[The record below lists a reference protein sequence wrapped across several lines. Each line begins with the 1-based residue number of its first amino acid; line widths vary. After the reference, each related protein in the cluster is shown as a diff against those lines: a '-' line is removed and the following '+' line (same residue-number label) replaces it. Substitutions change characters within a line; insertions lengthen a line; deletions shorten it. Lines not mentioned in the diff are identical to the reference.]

1 MNIGTKIKKIRY
13 SNNISQADMAKL
25 LEINRNYLSRIET
38 NKSVPSAEIL
48 TKLANNFNVSIDA
61 LLRENDE
68 NNNDSKIK
76 WINAEIK
83 KLDSSKLDF
92 IINMINYMSNKKK
105 N

>member
-76 WINAEIK
+76 LINKELI

>member
-1 MNIGTKIKKIRY
+1 MDIGTRIKKIRY

-76 WINAEIK
+76 WINAEMK

>member
-1 MNIGTKIKKIRY
+1 MDIGTRIKKIRY